1 MPKSVFSKSYAG
13 MLHLL
18 VEARAEKGI
27 TQALLA
33 GRLGKPQSF
42 IAKIEGGERRIDVI
56 EFFAIADALEID
68 ALKLLTR
75 LEAQLFRPLEI

>member
-13 MLHLL
+13 MLQLL
-18 VEARAEKGI
+18 VEARAEKGV
-27 TQALLA
+27 TQASLA
-33 GRLGKPQSF
+33 SRLGKPQSF

-75 LEAQLFRPLEI
+75 LEAQLSRPLEI